1 MSKRGDLRDTYAAAI
16 QHDLVD
22 LSGEEW
28 VVGVV
33 RRPFPWFF
41 GVVDENMRV
50 LGPPESLLDA
60 FKSQSEALRETGLGD
75 AAAHNQAMADIDY
88 RARYLAYLEDS
99 SAAQSAIDSILEAIE
114 DGRTVV
120 LVCYENTDEKRCHR
134 TILVEYLKS
143 ALRDR
148 LGDR

>member
-1 MSKRGDLRDTYAAAI
+1 MAELGELRDTYAAAI

-33 RRPFPWFF
+33 RRPFPWFH
-41 GVVDENMRV
+41 GLVDENIRV
-50 LGPPESLLDA
+50 LGPPGSLLDTV
-60 FKSQSEALRETGLGD
+60 KTRSETLRETGLED
-75 AAAHNQAMADIDY
+75 AEAHNQAIKDINY
-88 RARYLAYLEDS
+88 RARYLQYLEGS
-99 SAAQSAIDSILEAIE
+99 SAAQSAIDTILEAIE

-120 LVCYENTDEKRCHR
+120 LVCYENTDEKQCHR
-134 TILVEYLKS
+134 TILQDYLQA
-143 ALRDR
+143 ALEDR